1 MRKLLIATS
10 LLLMGFTVSAQ
21 KSQTIDQKHNGLA
34 SYYHD
39 KFEGR
44 RTATGEVFNN
54 SRYTA
59 ASNTVSLGKYV
70 KVTNLDNG
78 KVVYVRINDRMAAS
92 NKRAIDLAE
101 VAAKDLRFI
110 NKGLARVRVEVVSE
124 AEGKRGVLA
133 QRQMQQQ
140 AGNRL

>member
-1 MRKLLIATS
+1 MIAAS
-10 LLLMGFTVSAQ
+10 LLLTGFSVSAQ
-21 KSQTIDQKHNGLA
+21 KGQAPEQKHNGLA

-54 SRYTA
+54 SKYTA

-110 NKGLARVRVEVVSE
+110 NKGLARVHVEVVSE

-133 QRQMQQQ
+133 QRQMQEQ